1 MAIEDV
7 KKEGWSAEE
16 LGNESSYEGTT
27 EISRRLRRGN
37 ENAGD
42 PNLRDVAGAVP
53 KKDTPEG
60 REARNA
66 LHDLAEDKSDEQ
78 HSAEKVHED
87 EGFN

>member
-1 MAIEDV
+1 MAAEDV

-16 LGNESSYEGTT
+16 LGDESSYEGTT

-60 REARNA
+60 REARDA
-66 LHDLAEDKSDEQ
+66 LRHLAEDKSDELQ
-78 HSAEKVHED
+78 PAEKSHND
-87 EGFN
+87 